1 VKKLTAGLVDGCP
14 IFERRSEILPS
25 RTAVFV
31 AGDDAP
37 CLAAEKARFSG
48 GAIETENLRT
58 RFIAQDS
65 PGERQRRSEVDVQ
78 PRSAR
83 VTRRARFFGLI
94 QALESGELSS
104 QWNHELAA
112 N

>member
-1 VKKLTAGLVDGCP
+1 M
-14 IFERRSEILPS
+14 
-25 RTAVFV
+25 
-31 AGDDAP
+31 
-37 CLAAEKARFSG
+37 AEKARFSG
-48 GAIETENLRT
+48 GATKTEDLRT
-58 RFIAQDS
+58 RFVAQDS
-65 PGERQRRSEVDVQ
+65 LCERQRRTEVNVQ